1 MRIAPLGRPTVKAG
15 PSYGEWHYPPELPY
29 GWVVVRRAPDGWL
42 VRFKDGTAP
51 AKEERITEADF
62 NGRASTLRVAA
73 ALALAKRTPMLTN
86 PDETEDPNYRKAAQK
101 ALKRGRRM
109 GELFGKFGAKAGGK
123 AAAKTAAKVGTK
135 TAAKTGAKFVPGV
148 GEVMMVIDAAP
159 EFVRVQKES
168 AALVRESKKRVK
180 AAQGVGATLSELAA
194 GAGRYIKHHTVGTA
208 RIGAA
213 ALVGSDVVHSV
224 VKQNPQD
231 YRAEIA
237 RMLQT
242 MPSDWSRQY
251 NSGRRQLADVGGPAL
266 PSRPS
271 PEQAMQMIGITAGG
285 RASGDVP
292 TGQMPIP
299 QEVRDEAMHGL
310 RLSHKNNYGAWDFIG
325 IARAIQ
331 LAISPGVTPTTQ
343 KRMRNYFTRHRK
355 DASSSKWGN
364 EANPSR
370 GWMAWLNWG
379 GDAGNNWV
387 NSGVAAPARKPQ
399 KRRTSMRY
407 NPFEN
412 PYFQEARQGY
422 KTCFYIYN
430 DDGTPYLSGDG
441 THRYCLN
448 AEKIPQLIAE
458 AERRGKRITASPIS
472 PGPRTPAGQGPFG
485 GAPAAPPRPT
495 YTPPPGVGP
504 FGAPSR
510 GPAAAP
516 PPQAAPP
523 RPVSTGT
530 VRDRIREHAA
540 KPITH
545 QFEKGNVILMPS
557 GGLTSSKNPYL
568 IIKVSPSSLVVK
580 RLEEVRQDWNMRL
593 QGWNTMPNLS
603 RPPYGEEIRVMLDEA
618 GNPKRYGVELWTG
631 SPFMQYDYTD

>member
-1 MRIAPLGRPTVKAG
+1 
-15 PSYGEWHYPPELPY
+15 
-29 GWVVVRRAPDGWL
+29 VRRAPDGWL

-51 AKEERITEADF
+51 AKEERITESDF

-73 ALALAKRTPMLTN
+73 ALALGKRTPMLTN
-86 PDETEDPNYRKAAQK
+86 PDETEDPNYRQAAQK
-101 ALKRGRRM
+101 AVKRGRRL
-109 GELFGKFGAKAGGK
+109 GALFGKFGAKAGGK

-135 TAAKTGAKFVPGV
+135 TAAKAGSKFVPGV

-159 EFVRVQKES
+159 EFVRVQRES
-168 AALVRESKKRVK
+168 AALVRDSKQRVK
-180 AAQGVGATLSELAA
+180 SARGVGATLSELAG
-194 GAGRYIKHHTVGTA
+194 GAGRYIKHHAVGTA

-224 VKQNPQD
+224 RKQNPQD

-237 RMLQT
+237 KMLQT
-242 MPSDWSRQY
+242 MPSDWARQY

-292 TGQMPIP
+292 TGQIPIP
-299 QEVRDEAMHGL
+299 QEVREEAMHGL

-355 DASSSKWGN
+355 DASSAKWGN

-387 NSGVAAPARKPQ
+387 NSGVSAPARKTQ

-407 NPFEN
+407 NPFDN
-412 PYFQEARQGY
+412 PYHQQGRDQWG
-422 KTCFYIYN
+422 KVCFYIYN
-430 DDGTPYLSGDG
+430 DDGTPVLTAMGQPQWCY
-441 THRYCLN
+441 TP
-448 AEKIPQLIAE
+448 EKAAVMIAK
-458 AERRGKRITASPIS
+458 ATRAGYRTSPSAVS
-472 PGPRTPAGQGPFG
+472 PGPRPAAGPFTPPAGEGPFG
-485 GAPAAPPRPT
+485 GPAAPPRPT
-495 YTPPPGVGP
+495 YTPPPSAGP
-504 FGAPSR
+504 FGAPPRS
-510 GPAAAP
+510 PAAAP

-523 RPVSTGT
+523 RPASTGT
-530 VRDRIREHAA
+530 VRDRIREHAS

-545 QFEKGNVILMPS
+545 KFEKGNIVLMPS
-557 GGLTSSKNPYL
+557 GGLTASRNPYL

-580 RLEEVRQDWNMRL
+580 RLEEVRQDWNMRA
-593 QGWNTMPNLS
+593 QGWNTMPDLS
-603 RPPYGEEIRVMLDEA
+603 RPPYGEEIRVMLDDA
-618 GNPKRYGVELWTG
+618 GNPKRYGVELWMGT
-631 SPFMQYDYTD
+631 PFMQYDYTD